1 MSQFTLDEL
10 ASIIASRAEAD
21 PSVSHTAKL
30 MQRGMGVATKKFG
43 EEALET
49 IIAALSGNREE
60 LIKETADVLFHLL
73 VVLHMADVPLNEVL
87 EELASRTGQSG
98 IAEKAARQPE

>member
-43 EEALET
+43 EEAVET